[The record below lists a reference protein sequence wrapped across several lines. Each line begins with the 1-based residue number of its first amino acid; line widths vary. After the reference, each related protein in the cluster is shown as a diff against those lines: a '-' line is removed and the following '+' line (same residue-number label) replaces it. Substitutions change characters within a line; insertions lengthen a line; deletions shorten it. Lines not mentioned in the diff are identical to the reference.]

1 MYISKSIVGAVVL
14 SILSTAAFADTHSR
28 HQSQV
33 GVTFQLPFG
42 QGGINLDNARVG
54 LAYQHVYSES
64 ADTVYGGAATVTTS
78 LHAFDPRVGVQALGG
93 DRDFYAG
100 AGVSYGTSGWGVPVS
115 LHAPFVEV
123 GLDNIGELGGFY
135 GGVNTMNGFKK
146 YEKRESA
153 PQQIFE

>member
-1 MYISKSIVGAVVL
+1 MYVSKSIVAAVVL
-14 SILSTAAFADTHSR
+14 CVLAPAAFADTHSQ

-78 LHAFDPRVGVQALGG
+78 LHSFDPRVGVQALGG

-146 YEKRESA
+146 YQKRDTVVV
-153 PQQIFE
+153 QNFQ